1 MDRQEVI
8 LGDEEPINDEHP
20 ENDQQGYLKLLPP
33 PIRPGSVRIRNFTTH
48 SPSPEFAAITTIVT

>member
-1 MDRQEVI
+1 MDREEVI
-8 LGDEEPINDEHP
+8 LGVEEPMNDEHP

-33 PIRPGSVRIRNFTTH
+33 PIRPVSVRIRNFTTH